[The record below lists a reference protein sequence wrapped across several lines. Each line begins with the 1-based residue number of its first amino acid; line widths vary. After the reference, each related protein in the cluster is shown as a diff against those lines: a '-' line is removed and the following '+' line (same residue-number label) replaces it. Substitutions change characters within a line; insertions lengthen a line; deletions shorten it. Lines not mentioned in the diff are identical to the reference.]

1 MPTKLLQT
9 HDIAKLAA
17 AFFMHQ
23 ALTGHKFST
32 EEGITK
38 AHISTMHLMRNHASK
53 QYTTS
58 PFSNLYPHSFNHA
71 PPDDITISHKLHDNL
86 IEITSQSSPLYCT
99 KW

>member
-32 EEGITK
+32 DEGITK
-38 AHISTMHLMRNHASK
+38 APHIYDASHA
-53 QYTTS
+53 Q
-58 PFSNLYPHSFNHA
+58 PCL
-71 PPDDITISHKLHDNL
+71 
-86 IEITSQSSPLYCT
+86 
-99 KW
+99 